1 MACILRKSGG
11 DGRKRPNGGR
21 ALEQSGHPA
30 LPDTAAG
37 AAKTPWNWRQ
47 VGLLLLAVIAAQA
60 VYWLILDQHLFHSPR
75 AETPPMVEQ
84 TATAIARLPDVTP
97 AAVANAQYKATP
109 LPHTHCCDAA
119 AFAVRIQF
127 QVDTVPDSGLGVI
140 SLLQVDNYRMAVN
153 GSTLVAPGR
162 LAMRGGSYH
171 GQRTHLTRIPAGLLK
186 VGTNELTY
194 VTVRNGFPY
203 TDLYPPL
210 IGEYNAMQA
219 FSGARLWLVYDYHI
233 VIGVLLALLGLIAAI
248 MVVRSDDWRFA
259 MWLSLLCAAC
269 VGHAVYTLW
278 LDIPVDGFGR
288 MALFFAVNMAIPTAL
303 LCFVDSWTGRPM
315 RWLQPAAMAGYAAAM
330 AVILYYL
337 YEVAM
342 PDGFDTPTVLW
353 VWFLCA
359 YAVAVVARLMWHFA
373 AQRETRIVESALLTV
388 LAATIA
394 KDAIAA
400 QWPEWML
407 GEGNLLAASP
417 FLLVAMML
425 AFVARNFRLFQ
436 SQNALSSLLQAKVEQ
451 REAELAVAHAR
462 EQDLV
467 RQQAH
472 DAERRRIMQDIH
484 DGLGSQLMSM
494 MLSARLGKAEPAQV
508 AEGLQGVIDEMRLM
522 VDSMDSVGESLPSA
536 LATFRARVAPRV
548 AEAGF
553 AMDWQQPDTFAAPDY
568 GPRDVLQIFRILQ
581 EAVTNALKHSGGD
594 AIRVAVEPRGDG
606 ALSIAISD
614 NGAGGAAKGDAGR
627 GMVNMYSRAKA
638 AGADLSITSD
648 AGRGTHIALH
658 LPARLPHLAVA

>member
-1 MACILRKSGG
+1 MPERVKS
-11 DGRKRPNGGR
+11 
-21 ALEQSGHPA
+21 
-30 LPDTAAG
+30 
-37 AAKTPWNWRQ
+37 PWNWRQ
-47 VGLLLLAVIAAQA
+47 VGLLLLAIIAAQA
-60 VYWLILDQHLFHSPR
+60 FYWLVLDQHLFNAPR
-75 AETPPMVEQ
+75 EEAPPMVEQ
-84 TATAIARLPDVTP
+84 TVTEIARLTDVNP
-97 AAVANAQYKATP
+97 AAVAKAQFKATP
-109 LPHTHCCDAA
+109 LPHTHCCDPA

-127 QVDTVPDSGLGVI
+127 QVDEVPDSGLGVI

-162 LAMRGGSYH
+162 MAMQGGSYH

-186 VGTNELTY
+186 AGTNELTY

-210 IGEYNAMQA
+210 IGVYNAMQA
-219 FSGARLWLVYDYHI
+219 FSASRIWLVYDYHI

-248 MVVRSDDWRFA
+248 MVLRSDDWRFA
-259 MWLSLLCAAC
+259 MWLSLLCAAS
-269 VGHAVYTLW
+269 VGQVIYTIW
-278 LDIPVDGFGR
+278 LDIPVDGFAR

-315 RWLQPAAMAGYAAAM
+315 RWLQPAAIGGYVAAM
-330 AVILYYL
+330 AAIIYYL
-337 YEVAM
+337 YNVPM
-342 PDGFDTPTVLW
+342 PDGYDTPTVMW
-353 VWFLCA
+353 IWFLFV
-359 YAVAVVARLMWHFA
+359 YAAAVVARLLWHFA
-373 AQRETRIVESALLTV
+373 AQRETRIIESALLTV

-394 KDAIAA
+394 KDALAA
-400 QWPEWML
+400 QWPEWAL

-417 FLLVAMML
+417 FLLIAMML

-436 SQNALSSLLQAKVEQ
+436 SQNALSAMLQTKVEQ
-451 REAELAVAHAR
+451 REAELAEAYAR

-494 MLSARLGKAEPAQV
+494 MLSARLGKAEPAAV

-536 LATFRARVAPRV
+536 LATFRARVGPRV

-553 AMDWQQPDTFAAPDY
+553 KMAWQQPDSFAAPEY

-581 EAVTNALKHSGGD
+581 EAVTNALKHSGGN
-594 AIRVAVEPRGDG
+594 AIKVAVEPQADG

-614 NGAGGAAKGDAGR
+614 NGIGGATQGEAGR
-627 GMVNMYSRAKA
+627 GMVNMLSRAKA
-638 AGADLSITSD
+638 AGAALSVVSEPSE
-648 AGRGTHIALH
+648 GTRIAIH
-658 LPARLPHLAVA
+658 LPARAPQAAVA